1 MYVKLTSDNEVE
13 QYPYTLGDLRRD
25 NKNVSFPRQVGAN
38 TLAEYRVYPVVVA
51 DPPAYDPFTQ
61 TAQEGTP
68 ALVSGQWKVDWVVT
82 SLPTND
88 AVNNVRNHRNDLLE
102 ETDWMA
108 GSDVTMPNTWREYR
122 QALRDLPAQSGFPNV
137 TWPTE
142 PS

>member
-25 NKNVSFPRQVGAN
+25 NKNVSFPRQVDAD

-51 DPPAYDPFTQ
+51 DRPAYDAITQ
-61 TAQEGTP
+61 KIAQGRP
-68 ALVSGQWKVDWVVT
+68 ALIDGVWKVNWVVS
-82 SLPTND
+82 SLPENE
-88 AVNNVRNHRNDLLE
+88 AAQNVRNHRNNLLE

-108 GSDVTMPNTWREYR
+108 GSDVTMPNEWRTYR
-122 QALRDLPAQSGFPNV
+122 QALRDVPSQLPGTV
-137 TWPTE
+137 TWPSE

>member
-1 MYVKLTSDNEVE
+1 MYVKLTSDNKVE

-25 NKNVSFPRQVGAN
+25 NKNVSFPRQVDAN

-51 DPPAYDPFTQ
+51 DPPAYDPLTQ

-68 ALVSGQWKVDWVVT
+68 AFVDGQWRVNWVVT
-82 SLPTND
+82 ALSTD
-88 AVNNVRNHRNDLLE
+88 SAASNVRSQRNDLLR

-108 GSDVTMPNTWREYR
+108 GSDVTMSSAWQIYR
-122 QALRDLPAQSGFPNV
+122 QALRDLPAQAGFPNV
-137 TWPTE
+137 TWPTK

>member
-1 MYVKLTSDNEVE
+1 MYAKLTSDNKVE

-25 NKNVSFPRQVGAN
+25 NKNVSFPRQVDAD

-51 DPPAYDPFTQ
+51 DPPAYDPLTQ

-68 ALVSGQWKVDWVVT
+68 AFVGGQWKVNWVVT
-82 SLPTND
+82 ALSTD
-88 AVNNVRNHRNDLLE
+88 SAASNVRFQRNDLLK

-108 GSDVTMPNTWREYR
+108 GSDVTMSASWKTYR
-122 QALRDLPAQSGFPNV
+122 QALRDLPAQAGFPNV

>member
-1 MYVKLTSDNEVE
+1 MYVKLTSGNEVE

-25 NKNVSFPRQVGAN
+25 NKNVSFPRQVDAD
-38 TLAEYRVYPVVVA
+38 TLTSYNVYPVVVA
-51 DPPAYDPFTQ
+51 DAPTYDAITQ
-61 TAQEGTP
+61 KIAQGTP
-68 ALVSGQWKVDWVVT
+68 ALVGGQWKVDWVVT

-88 AVNNVRNHRNDLLE
+88 AASNVRNHRNDLLE

-108 GSDVTMPNTWREYR
+108 GSDVTMPNAWREYR